1 PLREAAI
8 HSPEEDPVRSLGI
21 QLDDAG
27 ACPFFRTCS
36 AICPKDAHH
45 SFSPFD
51 AGRPGRFLRCLPGLA
66 FRRAASTLWG
76 EAMVGVL
83 RADRRAGPEERTSAR
98 VIELNPEGAD
108 GIFLGGVNRCFPER

>member
-1 PLREAAI
+1 MRRPSGDQGPHLQDGR
-8 HSPEEDPVRSLGI
+8 R
-21 QLDDAG
+21 
-27 ACPFFRTCS
+27 
-36 AICPKDAHH
+36 
-45 SFSPFD
+45 PFD

-108 GIFLGGVNRCFPER
+108 GIFLGGVNRCFPERWSDSVYRWYLRRELAGRAPD